1 MELGEVEVVPC
12 GVEVVPG
19 WVLVVPGEVL
29 VVGVLGVTV
38 PVLCAVAMP
47 TDSANTDVANKNLR
61 IESSPCRTSYLNR
74 FPA

>member
-19 WVLVVPGEVL
+19 WVLVVPWDVL

-38 PVLCAVAMP
+38 PVL
-47 TDSANTDVANKNLR
+47 
-61 IESSPCRTSYLNR
+61 
-74 FPA
+74 

>member
-19 WVLVVPGEVL
+19 WVLVVPWGVL

-38 PVLCAVAMP
+38 PVL
-47 TDSANTDVANKNLR
+47 
-61 IESSPCRTSYLNR
+61 
-74 FPA
+74 